1 MRGYLFLELLFAG
14 IMFFFFST
22 AHLTLD
28 VDNTELA
35 AAIALG
41 IGVSVCAR
49 VCVPRVFPR
58 VKEESHSLRKG
69 EW

>member
-1 MRGYLFLELLFAG
+1 
-14 IMFFFFST
+14 MFFFFST

-28 VDNTELA
+28 VDNTELT

-41 IGVSVCAR
+41 IGVCVRAR